1 MLLFTCLAHD
11 HILHNGTTKKKRKLS
26 PGYNRFDPITSNKVY
41 VFFFLVFMYS
51 FFLFVYFYYFV
62 LFMYSYLIRTLW
74 KSVFPKQE
82 NDLKETK
89 SIINSSLPCFS
100 RRELSICQEKK
111 NRGDGL
117 RIMEETIFHVYYKV
131 LRLYLI
137 PKISTFRKKFSITEM
152 CLGDRI
158 SIRSIMVLYF

>member
-1 MLLFTCLAHD
+1 MFFSFSCLCIPFFCLFIFITLFCLC
-11 HILHNGTTKKKRKLS
+11 IPTWLEPCGR
-26 PGYNRFDPITSNKVY
+26 
-41 VFFFLVFMYS
+41 VFFQSRRMIS
-51 FFLFVYFYYFV
+51 K
-62 LFMYSYLIRTLW
+62 R
-74 KSVFPKQE
+74 Q
-82 NDLKETK
+82 K
-89 SIINSSLPCFS
+89 SIINSSLLCFS

>member
-11 HILHNGTTKKKRKLS
+11 HILHNGTTKKKKETFSRLQSFWSHNVKQ
-26 PGYNRFDPITSNKVY
+26 GIC
-41 VFFFLVFMYS
+41 FFFLVFMCS

-89 SIINSSLPCFS
+89 SIINSSLLCFS